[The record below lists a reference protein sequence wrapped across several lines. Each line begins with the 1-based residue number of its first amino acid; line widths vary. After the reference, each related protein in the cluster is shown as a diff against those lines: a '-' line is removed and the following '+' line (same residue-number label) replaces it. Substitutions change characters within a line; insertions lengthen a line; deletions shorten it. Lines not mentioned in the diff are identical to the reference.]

1 MTTAINPAVGLP
13 VILPPVQLPRTEVP
27 LRNAE
32 LAEGVPLPL
41 GYIHHR
47 FEDGT
52 TMVLDPANPPRQST
66 HCLRYVAS
74 RRTLCGKPTRMG
86 CNYCGGCAR
95 YRTADN
101 VVLAVPA
108 RAPRARNPPPP
119 VIDENIILILV
130 FIAHVIISI
139 ARFLR
144 LPIRGY
150 DQVRGAID
158 SHLSQL
164 GELPPRDPNDPVVS
178 IVFNSGVASSPPMP
192 SPVTVPLP
200 KVPSPIALPKVSSPA
215 LPKPPSPIALPKV
228 PSPALPIALP
238 VALPKVPS
246 PALPKPPSPIALPVA
261 LPKVPSPA
269 LPKPPSPKVP
279 SPIITPVI
287 LPRASSPII
296 TPEVP
301 APLPIIAN
309 PTVAK
314 PRGEAT
320 PADLLKRKALAL
332 LHEHA
337 DDISSG
343 FMTIYPSPLQ
353 CANPS
358 STTTTSP
365 PPSTTTSTTTPPS
378 STTIPPSISSSSSS
392 SSHNEDSES
401 DSDHDL
407 DDTDDEF
414 DSDVEMTREE
424 MEILV
429 ERSLRRRDARRA
441 LRQTPS
447 PVIIPSTTPYVPKGP
462 PPPGCQWGEPID
474 LGNGEYLDRVHVPQ
488 PEATFDSKYALEGR
502 QAEINKLIQLC
513 RGEVLGHFGHEGYG
527 RDLAPY
533 REESYNK
540 IFEHIYRKVKND
552 ISRETLEKY
561 MRPRYNK
568 VYFEEWELK
577 YPIHHRLNAN
587 ITPQQ
592 IVEAREAGKAIPPGK
607 GGKR

>member
-228 PSPALPIALP
+228 PSPAL
-238 VALPKVPS
+238 
-246 PALPKPPSPIALPVA
+246 PIALPVA